1 MATAR
6 DVFVLTITAGPLDP
20 DLEIESDNERQTITS
35 GDQWS
40 IPFVY
45 KVGRPAETVFSYT
58 LTKGTGGDPNA
69 PATLTAAIDP
79 LTPNLRIRDPGAT
92 QDRDVRAD
100 EPQDGNIRGTAPTV
114 TIDTTYN
121 GTVIIGT

>member
-1 MATAR
+1 MARAS

-20 DLEIESDNERQTITS
+20 ELDIESDNERQTIS
-35 GDQWS
+35 SEASWS
-40 IPFVY
+40 IPFTY
-45 KVGRPAETVFSYT
+45 AVGRPAETVFSYT

-79 LTPNLRIRDPGAT
+79 ISPNLRTRDPGAR

-100 EPQDGNIRGTAPTV
+100 EAQDGNISGTAPTV
-114 TIDTTYN
+114 TQDTTYN